1 MSRPDLSKIKN
12 RIKDP
17 TPQETPSTEGA
28 AESKPVMSEETLKQ
42 VKAYAKDVEAMRK
55 REAEEAE
62 LERVELEALPENV
75 SPTQDDVFYR
85 GTVSDNPDVRK
96 KIESRCEEMDFSD
109 LVLTGR
115 VTQAVPIIPGK
126 FEVGFQSL
134 LASENYWIERNAEK
148 EAATDWGIRSWMGYA
163 RLAMSVTEVNG
174 RQLPEVVTK
183 DGFDETAWK
192 DRFDT
197 IMNMGEKPVE
207 YLLVN
212 LNWFNARVEQLYKND
227 FDLLKNG

>member
-1 MSRPDLSKIKN
+1 MSKPDLSKIKS
-12 RIKDP
+12 RIKDN
-17 TPQETPSTEGA
+17 TNQEPQQPE
-28 AESKPVMSEETLKQ
+28 AEEKPRISAKTMEQIQS
-42 VKAYAKDVEAMRK
+42 YAKDVEEMRK
-55 REAEEAE
+55 TEQDIQEN
-62 LERVELEALPENV
+62 RVELDELPENV
-75 SPTQDDVFYR
+75 SPTQDNVYYR
-85 GTVSDNPDVRK
+85 GTPSDNPEVRK
-96 KIESRCEEMDFSD
+96 AIEKRCTEMDFSD

-115 VTQAVPIIPGK
+115 VTQTVPIIPDK

-174 RQLPEVVTK
+174 KELPECASK
-183 DGFDETAWK
+183 NGIDEAAWK
-192 DRFDT
+192 ERFDT

-212 LNWFNARVEQLYKND
+212 LNWFNARVEELYRND